1 MRPKFDHMSCL
12 IRWYYSEN
20 TDFNK
25 RKQLCFQTAQRVA
38 TCSLLIYI
46 CTDMVHAAIFFLS
59 EYLIMLPSNCL
70 SRVLELFPSVIQ
82 LTRKWLWL
90 TSPFAPT

>member
-1 MRPKFDHMSCL
+1 MVIVDIHL
-12 IRWYYSEN
+12 YS
-20 TDFNK
+20 
-25 RKQLCFQTAQRVA
+25 
-38 TCSLLIYI
+38 
-46 CTDMVHAAIFFLS
+46 DMVHAAIFFLS

-90 TSPFAPT
+90 TSPFAPTWCWCIYMPLYFVTDILIQVARSFPNE